1 MNMLNHRRSNA
12 QPAPSRQRSK
22 AKKASAFFLGRR
34 LAITSLLG
42 VTLLMSS
49 LAAAAVTPLVLIGIG
64 QADSKLEFLA
74 KGPLGLKIV
83 GKSRGHV
90 DANEKA
96 SSIEI
101 IASMK
106 HFDTGIKLR
115 DDHLRDTIE
124 AEKFPTAI
132 IRVKRS
138 ALKFP
143 ADQKTLQAS
152 AKGQLTFHGK
162 SNPIQFDYQAARTG
176 SDYHI
181 KGKLTFDITDFG
193 LEKPCHLGQCVDEN
207 VKIKT
212 AFKLREK

>member
-1 MNMLNHRRSNA
+1 MLKNSFLAVQKPLPLA
-12 QPAPSRQRSK
+12 QLPASLPKGSKWASK
-22 AKKASAFFLGRR
+22 AVIVALFSASILM
-34 LAITSLLG
+34 TSI
-42 VTLLMSS
+42 
-49 LAAAAVTPLVLIGIG
+49 AAAALSPLVLVGIG
-64 QADSKLEFLA
+64 KPDSKLEFLA

-83 GKSRGHV
+83 GKSRGYV
-90 DANEKA
+90 DANEKT
-96 SSIEI
+96 SQIEI
-101 IASMK
+101 VASMK

-124 AEKFPTAI
+124 ADKYPNALI
-132 IRVKRS
+132 SVPRA

-143 ADQKTLQAS
+143 ADQKTLRGS
-152 AKGQLTFHGK
+152 AKGKLTFHGRT
-162 SNPIQFDYQAARTG
+162 NPIRFDYQATRTG